1 MQFLGALVA
10 TNTCSM
16 PRMHDS
22 LHPVCR
28 CPQPEQSTTS
38 LRGELEETQ
47 NTPFDTT
54 SAFASYST
62 RTDALSVSHR
72 HFKEVMKDWALRARC
87 ARALGAFPADGASS
101 ISYNHLGV
109 CLSAAT
115 FDRNA
120 TSLVDAARALLSS
133 GMPSDCAAAD
143 AVIKQLA
150 RAPSR
155 AEEPLWRQRPD
166 GRLRNLTADG
176 RTFHDQLAAQGY
188 ALIPPSWGLGA
199 LLENDQLAS
208 RLRSILD
215 KRQAQA
221 ADGSPCNKCGA
232 FGNRP
237 TAYRKRWL
245 PWEHDGHILPRDRA
259 GWYSDSAWRN
269 VTAAMA
275 SRLRPAVHAYIGRGA
290 VSGMCR
296 VLILPARNLTPIEYP
311 SGLWHHDRC
320 GRRIKC
326 FVFLEDVRRESHP
339 MLLVPASHRTVYYSY
354 SLFGASRFSDAHVA
368 AHHKAPRAMLGAPG
382 EGYCFDTN
390 GIHRGT
396 LDGARARY
404 SIVVEFHDELLEQE
418 FREAHVPRPPF
429 GE

>member
-1 MQFLGALVA
+1 
-10 TNTCSM
+10 M
-16 PRMHDS
+16 PRMHGS

-28 CPQPEQSTTS
+28 CPQPSTAS
-38 LRGELEETQ
+38 QRGALEDMQ

-54 SAFASYST
+54 SAFASYS
-62 RTDALSVSHR
+62 RTDALSTR
-72 HFKEVMKDWALRARC
+72 HFKEIVKDWALRARC
-87 ARALGAFPADGASS
+87 ARALGAFPTDGASF
-101 ISYNHLGV
+101 SYNHLGV
-109 CLSAAT
+109 CMSAAT
-115 FDRNA
+115 FNRDA
-120 TSLVDAARALLSS
+120 STSLVAARALLSS
-133 GMPSDCAAAD
+133 GLPSDCAAAN

-155 AEEPLWRQRPD
+155 ADVPLWRQRPD
-166 GRLRNLTADG
+166 GRLRNLTAAG

-208 RLRSILD
+208 RLRSSLD
-215 KRQAQA
+215 KRQTQA

-232 FGNRP
+232 VGNRP

-269 VTAAMA
+269 VTAAIA

-296 VLILPARNLTPIEYP
+296 VLILPARNLSAIEYP

-320 GRRIKC
+320 GRRVKC

-354 SLFGASRFSDAHVA
+354 SLFGASRFSDEHVA
-368 AHHKAPRAMLGAPG
+368 AHQKAPRAMLGASG

-396 LDGARARY
+396 LDGTRARY

-418 FREAHVPRPPF
+418 FREARVPRPPF

>member
-1 MQFLGALVA
+1 
-10 TNTCSM
+10 
-16 PRMHDS
+16 MHDS

-155 AEEPLWRQRPD
+155 AEEIGD
-166 GRLRNLTADG
+166 GTV
-176 RTFHDQLAAQGY
+176 
-188 ALIPPSWGLGA
+188 
-199 LLENDQLAS
+199 
-208 RLRSILD
+208 
-215 KRQAQA
+215 
-221 ADGSPCNKCGA
+221 GSPACPDRRSNEPPRGRAGGQFLQNKAG
-232 FGNRP
+232 
-237 TAYRKRWL
+237 
-245 PWEHDGHILPRDRA
+245 RDRRTS
-259 GWYSDSAWRN
+259 G
-269 VTAAMA
+269 
-275 SRLRPAVHAYIGRGA
+275 RP
-290 VSGMCR
+290 
-296 VLILPARNLTPIEYP
+296 
-311 SGLWHHDRC
+311 
-320 GRRIKC
+320 RR
-326 FVFLEDVRRESHP
+326 R
-339 MLLVPASHRTVYYSY
+339 
-354 SLFGASRFSDAHVA
+354 
-368 AHHKAPRAMLGAPG
+368 
-382 EGYCFDTN
+382 
-390 GIHRGT
+390 
-396 LDGARARY
+396 
-404 SIVVEFHDELLEQE
+404 
-418 FREAHVPRPPF
+418 
-429 GE
+429 